1 MVCLGEVFFGPRD
14 PVTISRLVQDV
25 KSVSARR
32 LNRQR
37 QSHGPLWQHQFWD
50 RFVRH
55 AQEFGQRLD
64 YMHFNPVTRGLVDNP
79 EDWPWSSIHSFGG
92 PGLVRLAVDLLNLPC
107 NERARLQRNFRI
119 LKLRFFKTFEK
130 PQD

>member
-1 MVCLGEVFFGPRD
+1 MGALK
-14 PVTISRLVQDV
+14 IAASR
-25 KSVSARR
+25 A
-32 LNRQR
+32 LNK
-37 QSHGPLWQHQFWD
+37 
-50 RFVRH
+50 VRH
-55 AQEFGQRLD
+55 TQGEFWQLRYYDHAVRTVKEFNNSLR

-130 PQD
+130 PQDWSTSLALRGFEVAVLQNI